1 MNEINIRTT
10 PSFVPKG
17 VPVSKRGSS
26 GDGAISNLLL
36 LALGIFFV
44 LPLLWLVVASV
55 DSGATQQLQW
65 PHLTIHNFAEATS
78 PDKAYALLNS
88 LILSCIATAVSTVP
102 AIFAAYAFSRYGIP
116 AKNTVLM
123 SILFLSGVPISILIV
138 PVYQLFQVSDLLSL
152 APAAV
157 FLGVTALP
165 FEIYIIKNAVDA
177 VPLDL
182 EESARLERAGTL
194 RIIMKVII
202 PISIPGIVAAAVYG
216 FINAWGSFLVPLVLI
231 ASSDQ
236 QPAPIAIF
244 SFVSAD
250 VIRYGDIAAYS
261 LVYSVPVIIL
271 YLVVSR
277 VFRGGFAMSGAVK

>member
-1 MNEINIRTT
+1 MSQIQAQAMAA
-10 PSFVPKG
+10 FVPKG
-17 VPVSKRGSS
+17 APVAEIKLG
-26 GDGAISNLLL
+26 GDVAISNLLL
-36 LALGIFFV
+36 LALGLFFV
-44 LPLLWLVVASV
+44 LPLVWLVVASV

-65 PHLTIHNFAEATS
+65 PHLTIANYLEATS
-78 PDKAYALLNS
+78 SSKADALLNS
-88 LILSCIATAVSTVP
+88 LMLSCIATAVSTVP
-102 AIFAAYAFSRYGIP
+102 AIFAAYAFSRRTIP
-116 AKNTVLM
+116 AKNPILM

-138 PVYQLFQVSDLLSL
+138 PVYQLFQLSDCLSL

-165 FEIYIIKNAVDA
+165 FEIYIIKNAIDA

-182 EESARLERAGTL
+182 EEAARLERVSTW
-194 RIIMKVII
+194 RIILKII
-202 PISIPGIVAAAVYG
+202 VPLSMPGIVAAAVYG

-261 LVYSVPVIIL
+261 LVYSVPVIVL
-271 YLVVSR
+271 YLLVSR
-277 VFRGGFAMSGAVK
+277 VFRGGFSMSGAVK